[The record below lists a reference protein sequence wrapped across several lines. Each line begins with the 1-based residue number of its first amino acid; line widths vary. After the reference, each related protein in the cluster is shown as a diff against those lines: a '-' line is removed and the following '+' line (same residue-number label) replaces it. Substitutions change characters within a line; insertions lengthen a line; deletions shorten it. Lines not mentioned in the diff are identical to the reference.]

1 MYLLRQQ
8 EKNSKNSLGKYLVFE
23 ASKHLSNGV
32 SAVAPR
38 PVKRVLQLMKRVGLK
53 GRTPI

>member
-8 EKNSKNSLGKYLVFE
+8 EKNSKNSLGKYLVFD

-38 PVKRVLQLMKRVGLK
+38 PVKRMLQLMKRVGLK